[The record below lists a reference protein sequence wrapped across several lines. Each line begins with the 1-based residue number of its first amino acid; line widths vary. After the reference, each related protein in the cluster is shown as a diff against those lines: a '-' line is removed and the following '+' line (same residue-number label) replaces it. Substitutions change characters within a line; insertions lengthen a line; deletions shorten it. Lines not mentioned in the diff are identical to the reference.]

1 MDHRKASPRR
11 TNGGA
16 PSQAR
21 SHIIH
26 VGSFYSPVTTFSIHR
41 TTYPRSTFLNGLS
54 IVLAS
59 NAEWSSIL
67 STKSD
72 ASPFVL
78 ARRAMNIDHRTRHV
92 LRIRY
97 VTRPLIKRSFILLPQ
112 SLWKFNYFW
121 NGMKILSYRAWRIFI
136 DFYRVDWFLQV
147 FREKGKKEEEFR

>member
-92 LRIRY
+92 LRIY
-97 VTRPLIKRSFILLPQ
+97 PLRNAPVDKTLVYPSPAISMEIQLFLEWNENFIVS
-112 SLWKFNYFW
+112 SL
-121 NGMKILSYRAWRIFI
+121 IFLV
-136 DFYRVDWFLQV
+136 RFLKV
-147 FREKGKKEEEFR
+147 FREKEKKEEEFR